1 MSIPCSGADGPPR
14 NRATHRSG
22 GFRPSSAIPAPLFN
36 PPQAAPQPGSL
47 LTLPGTAMNLSDLL
61 PEMLTASRSVLGMFT
76 TNGEP
81 AFGREEEVEVVHD
94 FLDQPWA
101 RIVLVP
107 EGKEALPRVGFNT
120 VFIADAPDD
129 ALYARIYREGVLVSD
144 DLLPASDQTRELR
157 EWLAPRW
164 RRVRFLKAE
173 KAMLLQHILVLTGIA
188 FPGRFVCV
196 LNELDLSRSEAECKA
211 YLLRAVKNHSIG
223 WAKDEV
229 ARRGIPLDEPLR
241 DLGEGEE
248 HTLHDILADPGSPI
262 PDAVMAST
270 EASDA
275 TRRTLEDLASRE
287 RQAMENHFARVAD
300 DLRLD
305 AAERR
310 RLHDGKEAF
319 RIIHA
324 HHVTAESAEGQ
335 ECLAFLARLLLRN
348 EQNRRLLVDHF
359 CHGLSLSAIEPGGD
373 PDLVRHRLLRAARV
387 LWPFLEP
394 CQMKVYSLMPEE
406 LRQRTEAL
414 LTSADP
420 KQLAE
425 RLACSEADLEF
436 KVRLLQADV
445 ALLLDAVEKQSSPKG
460 RCALAR
466 RICGSLSGV
475 KRSIALDV
483 WVLRQSLGKAAA
495 AAGLPESKAREVLF
509 EGLRRMAGRKDCG
522 AS

>member
-1 MSIPCSGADGPPR
+1 MS
-14 NRATHRSG
+14 
-22 GFRPSSAIPAPLFN
+22 
-36 PPQAAPQPGSL
+36 
-47 LTLPGTAMNLSDLL
+47 LSDLL
-61 PEMLTASRSVLGMFT
+61 PEMLTAARSVLGMFT

-81 AFGREEEVEVVHD
+81 AFGRGEEVEVVHD
-94 FLDQPWA
+94 FIDQPWA

-107 EGKEALPRVGFNT
+107 EGKDAFPGEGFNT
-120 VFIADAPDD
+120 AFIADAPDD
-129 ALYARIYREGVLVSD
+129 ALYARIYREGVLVYD
-144 DLLPASDQTRELR
+144 DPIPTSDQPREWRELR

-164 RRVRFLKAE
+164 HRVRFLRAE
-173 KAMLLQHILVLTGIA
+173 KAVLLQHILVLTGIA
-188 FPGRFVCV
+188 FPGRLVCV
-196 LNELDLSRSEAECKA
+196 VNELDLSRSEPECKA
-211 YLLRAVKNHSIG
+211 YLLRAVKNHGIA
-223 WAKDEV
+223 WATDEV

-241 DLGEGEE
+241 DVGEGEE
-248 HTLHDILADPGSPI
+248 RTLHDILADPDSPI
-262 PDAVMAST
+262 PDAVMASK
-270 EASDA
+270 EANDV
-275 TRRTLEDLASRE
+275 TPRTLEDLASRE

-305 AAERR
+305 ATERR

-348 EQNRRLLVDHF
+348 EQSRRLLVDHF
-359 CHGLSLSAIEPGGD
+359 CHGLTLSAIEPGED
-373 PDLVRHRLLRAARV
+373 PDVVRHRLLRAARV

-394 CQMKVYSLMPEE
+394 CQMRVYSLMPEE

-420 KQLAE
+420 KQLAG
-425 RLACSEADLEF
+425 RLSCSEADLEF

-466 RICGSLSGV
+466 RICGALSGV
-475 KRSIALDV
+475 KRSIALEV
-483 WVLRQSLGKAAA
+483 WVQRRSLGEAAA
-495 AAGLPESKAREVLF
+495 VAGLPVCKAREVLF
-509 EGLRRMAGRKDCG
+509 EGLRRMSGRKECG